1 MNGEDMQ
8 DAGISQGTIVD
19 ITSHFKGKTRNS
31 KSWRV
36 VQYDIPRGNVAT
48 YFTEANSL
56 VPLESVAEGS
66 NTPTSKSV
74 SVSVE
79 PSSSK
84 MKFWRKRLRH
94 VA

>member
-1 MNGEDMQ
+1 M
-8 DAGISQGTIVD
+8 
-19 ITSHFKGKTRNS
+19 
-31 KSWRV
+31 WRV

-48 YFTEANSL
+48 YFPEANSL
-56 VPLESVAEGS
+56 VPLESVAVGS

-74 SVSVE
+74 CVSVV

-84 MKFWRKRLRH
+84 MKFWRKRLRQ